1 MSPGALRA
9 VLRVVAALGI
19 PGVIVGSIAGN
30 DAVALTFGAVIAT
43 AAFGLIVVTAVT
55 GPTVSEDAVGAAIE
69 DRIASIVAAG
79 ADESEVRALV
89 ADARR
94 LGAATRSFH

>member
-1 MSPGALRA
+1 MRA

-19 PGVIVGSIAGN
+19 PGVIAGSIAGN

-55 GPTVSEDAVGAAIE
+55 GPTASEDALGESVE
-69 DRIASIVAAG
+69 ERITSLVTAG
-79 ADESEVRALV
+79 ADEAAVRALV

-94 LGAATRSFH
+94 LGVATRTFR

>member
-19 PGVIVGSIAGN
+19 PGVIAGSIAGN

-43 AAFGLIVVTAVT
+43 AAFGLILVTSVT
-55 GPTVSEDAVGAAIE
+55 GPAVSEDALGGAIE
-69 DRIASIVAAG
+69 ERVASLVAAG

-89 ADARR
+89 RDARR
-94 LGAATRSFH
+94 LGAEARSFR

>member
-1 MSPGALRA
+1 MRA

-19 PGVIVGSIAGN
+19 PGVIAGSIADN

-55 GPTVSEDAVGAAIE
+55 SSGASEDALGGAIE
-69 DRIASIVAAG
+69 ARIASIVTAG

-94 LGAATRSFH
+94 LGGATRTLR

>member
-1 MSPGALRA
+1 VSPGALRA
-9 VLRVVAALGI
+9 VLRVIAALGI
-19 PGVIVGSIAGN
+19 PGVIAGSIAGN

-43 AAFGLIVVTAVT
+43 AAFGLIVVTSVT
-55 GPTVSEDAVGAAIE
+55 GPVVSDDVLGGAIE
-69 DRIASIVAAG
+69 ERIASLVTGG

-94 LGAATRSFH
+94 LGATTRSFR

>member
-1 MSPGALRA
+1 VSPGALRA

-43 AAFGLIVVTAVT
+43 AAFGLIVVTAVA
-55 GPTVSEDAVGAAIE
+55 GPVVSEDALGGAIE
-69 DRIASIVAAG
+69 ERVTALVDAG
-79 ADESEVRALV
+79 ADESQVRALV

-94 LGAATRSFH
+94 MGAATRTFR

>member
-19 PGVIVGSIAGN
+19 PGVIAGSIAGN
-30 DAVALTFGAVIAT
+30 DAVALTFGGVIAT

-55 GPTVSEDAVGAAIE
+55 GGGASEDALGGAIE
-69 DRIASIVAAG
+69 EQIASLVQGG

-94 LGAATRSFH
+94 LGAATRTLR

>member
-1 MSPGALRA
+1 VSPGALRA

-19 PGVIVGSIAGN
+19 PGVIAGSIAGN

-55 GPTVSEDAVGAAIE
+55 GPAASEDVLGGAIE
-69 DRIASIVAAG
+69 ARIASLVAGG
-79 ADESEVRALV
+79 AAETEVRALV

-94 LGAATRSFH
+94 LGGATRTSR